1 MLTQILIIFC
11 VAYLAIC
18 IFLALFQ
25 RRLVYRTER
34 QRQNPADWNAADM
47 QEVVLKTTDGVEILG
62 WYKPAKI
69 GMPTML
75 YFHGN
80 AGHLGER
87 IDCLRPRIDA
97 GYGLFMLSYRGYAG
111 SAGKPTEQGLYQD
124 ASAALAYVKS
134 QGVPTSSIILYG
146 ESLGTGVA
154 VHLAATESV
163 GVLILQAPYTSMADA
178 AAYHY
183 PLFPVR
189 WLLRDKYNSLEKITK
204 IKVPLLIL
212 YAGKDKVIPA
222 KQSLKL
228 FEAAP
233 YPKDIYFFPEDQHNE
248 FRDAYK
254 PTIAFLQEHLILMNE
269 EVEAV

>member
-1 MLTQILIIFC
+1 MLTYILITFC
-11 VAYLAIC
+11 LSYLTVC
-18 IFLALFQ
+18 IFLMLFQ
-25 RRLVYRTER
+25 RRLLYRTER
-34 QRQNPADWNAADM
+34 VRQNPADWNAADM
-47 QEVVLKTTDGVEILG
+47 QEVFLKTVDNIEILG
-62 WYKPAKI
+62 WYKAAQP

-87 IDCLRPRIDA
+87 IDCLRPRLDA
-97 GYGLFMLSYRGYAG
+97 GYGLFMVSYRGYAG
-111 SAGKPTEQGLYQD
+111 SKGKPTEQGLYKD
-124 ASAALAYVKS
+124 ASAALSYLKS
-134 QGVPTSSIILYG
+134 LGIPASQIILYG

-154 VHLAATESV
+154 THLAATETV
-163 GVLILQAPYTSMADA
+163 GALILQAPYTSMADA

-189 WLLRDKYNSLEKITK
+189 WLLRDRFNSLEKISQ
-204 IKVPLLIL
+204 IKAPLLIL

-228 FEAAP
+228 YEAAP

-254 PTIAFLQEHLILMNE
+254 PTIAFLQEHLILNN
-269 EVEAV
+269 EAVETV